1 MGLSFRI
8 LRPWAPLFAALSL
21 SAPAAERAAA
31 ASGGVPSDRSSAK
44 ALALLAQGLC
54 FSAASEDDEAEWA
67 FLQAVE
73 FDPSLFPAREGLAEQ
88 QRRRG
93 LPRTAVRT
101 LVEGA
106 RATNRR
112 EDWRRAVRAAMEF
125 AFSPPDEVGLDVALT
140 DRQTFREAVGGLAA
154 ASGELSAQDEALLS
168 ASALRFG
175 DLREAVFRFREHLRK
190 LPPGAAP
197 SAPLFALLMKEVC
210 SEPSFLHPAAE
221 RGPTAASLAEAMMAA
236 APVWNRPETAKL
248 VVRSIPDMS
257 VPEMAGLALSLL
269 PEIQRMDPG
278 SSLPSLGYALGRL
291 DPESVPRS
299 DEGLRAL
306 FLETEAPNPEVAFQ
320 LRLLAADA
328 SRRMGRTEEALA
340 DLDFARGVWA
350 EARPGEPAPAA
361 FAAALAG
368 IHWSAGDTNAAIRA
382 YEAGLADHPSDP
394 TLNNDLAYLL
404 AEANEQLDRA
414 LALADTALSAQPL
427 EAAYL
432 DTLGWILHRQGRE
445 QEALDTF
452 RKSLSLAPEGDP
464 EIFQH
469 VAAVLE
475 AIGRP
480 DEAAKWLRRAEKGD
494 LGEDETPN
502 ER

>member
-168 ASALRFG
+168 ASALRF

-197 SAPLFALLMKEVC
+197 SAPLFALLMTAVC
-210 SEPSFLHPAAE
+210 SEPSYLPVAE

-236 APVWNRPETAKL
+236 APDWNRPETAKL
-248 VVRSIPDMS
+248 IVRSIPDIS
-257 VPEMAGLALSLL
+257 LPEMAGLALSLL

-278 SSLPSLGYALGRL
+278 SSLPALGYALGRL

-328 SRRMGRTEEALA
+328 SRRIGRTEEALA
-340 DLDFARGVWA
+340 DLDFARGIWA

-452 RKSLSLAPEGDP
+452 RKSLSLAPEVDP

-475 AIGRP
+475 AVGRP

-494 LGEDETPN
+494 PGEDENPN
-502 ER
+502 QR

>member
-197 SAPLFALLMKEVC
+197 SAPLFALLMTAVC
-210 SEPSFLHPAAE
+210 SVPSYLPVAE

-236 APVWNRPETAKL
+236 APDWNRPETAKL
-248 VVRSIPDMS
+248 IVRSIPDMS

-278 SSLPSLGYALGRL
+278 SPLPTLSYVLGRL

-414 LALADTALSAQPL
+414 LALADTALSAHPL

-469 VAAVLE
+469 VAAVLD

-480 DEAAKWLRRAEKGD
+480 DEAAKWLRRADKGD